1 MTMTFLSSACRFI
14 YEVFEVFR
22 IAQKGG
28 LPNRPSWDIAPAWA
42 NWLAQDLSGTWF
54 WFEYKPDLEKQFGL
68 WSSIGGRSCIA
79 YKSELRFD
87 WQTSLSKRKTKPAP

>member
-1 MTMTFLSSACRFI
+1 MKSLSKINRFF
-14 YEVFEVFR
+14 YEILETLR
-22 IAQKGG
+22 LARTGG
-28 LPNRPSWDIAPAWA
+28 LPNRPPWDFAPAWA
-42 NWLAQDLSGTWF
+42 NYIAQDLSGTWF

-79 YKSELRFD
+79 YKSDLLFD